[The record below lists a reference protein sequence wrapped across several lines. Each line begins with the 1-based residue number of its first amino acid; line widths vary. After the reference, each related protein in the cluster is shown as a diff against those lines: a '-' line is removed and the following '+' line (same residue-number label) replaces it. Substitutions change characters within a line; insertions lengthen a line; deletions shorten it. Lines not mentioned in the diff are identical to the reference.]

1 MKIAILDAASQ
12 KTSDSHAPALIVIH
26 KYLKVRHP
34 GMDCRDPVAMDGNIK

>member
-34 GMDCRDPVAMDGNIK
+34 GRDYRDPVAIDGNIK